1 MLNHENPAAA
11 SEKSLSFVQIWWMAI
26 RPRTLPASISGV
38 VAGLAVAIAAGQVR
52 IPQTLAALGIAL
64 LLQIGS
70 NLANDVFD
78 HERGADA
85 ARAFGPTRVTES
97 GLLSPAQV
105 KRGMLVV
112 FALAGVLGLYLAA
125 SVNWL
130 LIPVGALA
138 ILAAVA
144 YTGGPYP
151 LGYHG
156 LGELFV
162 LIFFGFVAV
171 AGTVYINL
179 SRIPPAGW
187 GISVPLG
194 LLIVG
199 ILVVNNLRDIDAD
212 RLANKKTLAVR
223 FGERFSQVEYI
234 ACIAISYAVIP
245 LLCLLQMIPWL
256 GMLTWLSIPLAVK
269 NIRIVLTQK
278 GKPLNAALGGTGQ
291 LALVFSL
298 LFLAGSLLEKFL

>member
-1 MLNHENPAAA
+1 M
-11 SEKSLSFVQIWWMAI
+11 
-26 RPRTLPASISGV
+26 
-38 VAGLAVAIAAGQVR
+38 
-52 IPQTLAALGIAL
+52 
-64 LLQIGS
+64 
-70 NLANDVFD
+70 
-78 HERGADA
+78 
-85 ARAFGPTRVTES
+85 
-97 GLLSPAQV
+97 
-105 KRGMLVV
+105 
-112 FALAGVLGLYLAA
+112 
-125 SVNWL
+125 
-130 LIPVGALA
+130 
-138 ILAAVA
+138 
-144 YTGGPYP
+144 
-151 LGYHG
+151 
-156 LGELFV
+156 
-162 LIFFGFVAV
+162 IFFGFVAV

-234 ACIAISYAVIP
+234 ACLAISFVVIP
-245 LLCLLQMIPWL
+245 LLCLLQIIPWWA
-256 GMLTWLSIPLAVK
+256 MLTWLSIPLALK

-298 LFLAGSLLEKFL
+298 LFLAGSLIEKFL